1 MKQILNDKVA
11 VITGAGGGIGRATA
25 ELLAKSRMKLVLLGG
40 NNLNKLAET
49 ESLVSSYTECMVIPG
64 DLTDL
69 SFLRQGIAQAA
80 AHFGTIDVLINN
92 AGAALNCS
100 FEEVTEEQ
108 FDRLMDIDIKVP
120 FFLTQAALPY
130 LKQSQSATI
139 INIASVTGHIG
150 YPNQSVYSAAKH
162 AMMGFTK
169 SLANEYYDQNIR
181 VHAICPGGVY
191 TDMIRIARPDL
202 TSDGMILP
210 EDIAEMIL
218 FLLEHRGN
226 AVIDEINVH
235 RVNKAPFQV

>member
-1 MKQILNDKVA
+1 MKQILNEKVA

-40 NNLNKLAET
+40 NNLKKLAET
-49 ESLVSSYTECMVIPG
+49 EALVSSHTDCLVLAG

-69 SFLRQGIAQAA
+69 SFLKQGIEQAA
-80 AHFGTIDVLINN
+80 AHFGAVDVLINN

-108 FDRLMDIDIKVP
+108 FDRLMNIDIKVP
-120 FFLTQAALPY
+120 FFLTQAAMPY
-130 LKQSQSATI
+130 LKQSKSATI

-202 TSDGMILP
+202 TADGMILP